1 MDTGQGTGN
10 RILVVGAGATGGF
23 FGGRLAAAGRDV
35 TFLVRPHRAATL
47 GERGLRI
54 TGLGERT
61 LIEPR
66 LIGAGEITQPYDVV
80 LLSVKATGLAQAI
93 EDVAPAVGRG
103 TSIVPFLNGMAHLD
117 ALNARF
123 GAESVLGGV
132 VKVATTVDADGDVVR
147 LAPMAELTIGEQHG
161 QPSQRLR
168 EVCGLLSAPGFET
181 AVTADII
188 TAMWHKWVFIVTVG
202 ALTCLARGSVG
213 EIVGVPGGARL
224 GPGILAEA
232 AAVSAAAGHPLP
244 AGELDWI
251 TEMVTRRGSDFTSST
266 YRDVV
271 AGQSTEVEH
280 VFGDLVGRAR
290 ALSVDTPLL
299 DLATLQ
305 LRVHQHRT
313 ATAL

>member
-1 MDTGQGTGN
+1 MESEQGKAE

-23 FGGRLAAAGRDV
+23 FGGRLAEAGRDV
-35 TFLVRPHRAATL
+35 TFLVRPRRAATL
-47 GERGLRI
+47 RERGLRI
-54 TGLGERT
+54 IGLGERT

-66 LIGAGEITQPYDVV
+66 LITAGEISHAYDVV
-80 LLSVKATGLAQAI
+80 LLSVKGTGLAQAI
-93 EDVAPAVGRG
+93 EDLAPAVGRG

-123 GAESVLGGV
+123 GADAVLGGV
-132 VKVATTVDADGDVVR
+132 VKVATIVDAAGDIVR
-147 LAPMAELTIGEQHG
+147 LAPMADLVIGEQYG
-161 QPSQRLR
+161 RPTPRVQ
-168 EVCGLLSAPGFET
+168 EVCGLLSAEGIDT
-181 AVTADII
+181 AVTADIV

-213 EIVGVPGGARL
+213 EIADVPGGTDL
-224 GPGILAEA
+224 GPAILAEA

-244 AGELDWI
+244 ADQLAWI
-251 TEMVTRRGSDFTSST
+251 TETVTQRGSGFTSSM

-271 AGQSTEVEH
+271 AGLPTEVEH

-290 ALSVDTPLL
+290 TLSVDTPLL
-299 DLATLQ
+299 DLATVQ

-313 ATAL
+313 ATAP